1 MIKFVFLILF
11 TSLQCNAFNA
21 KVISVIDGDT
31 IHVINQSLKITV
43 RLSGIDTPELKQMY
57 GNEAKDIL
65 SEKILNKIVTIK
77 GISKDRYGRLIGDI
91 FLNDRWINYE
101 LINEGIAWHY
111 KKYSDDIKL
120 SKAEKEARDNGIGI
134 WSQINPIAPWNYRK
148 NN

>member
-134 WSQINPIAPWNYRK
+134 WSQINPIAPWDYRK

>member
-77 GISKDRYGRLIGDI
+77 GISKYRYGRLIGDI

-134 WSQINPIAPWNYRK
+134 WSQINPIAPWDYRK

>member
-1 MIKFVFLILF
+1 MIRNLLLLF
-11 TSLQCNAFNA
+11 TTLPCNAFDA
-21 KVISVIDGDT
+21 KVISVTDGDT

-91 FLNDRWINYE
+91 FLNDRWINFE
-101 LINEGIAWHY
+101 LIKEGIAWHY
-111 KKYSDDIKL
+111 KNYSDDIKL
-120 SKAEKEARDNGIGI
+120 SKVEKRGK
-134 WSQINPIAPWNYRK
+134 R
-148 NN
+148 